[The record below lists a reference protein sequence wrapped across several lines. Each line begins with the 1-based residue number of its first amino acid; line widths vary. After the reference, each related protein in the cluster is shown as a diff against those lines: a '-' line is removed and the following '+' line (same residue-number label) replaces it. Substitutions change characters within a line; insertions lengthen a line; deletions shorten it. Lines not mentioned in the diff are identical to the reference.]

1 MKVGSYPNPDL
12 PCWFMAPGVE
22 RPTIFYR
29 IMRAGCRVAF
39 PLFCKVRVF
48 GRENEPAEGGAVF
61 ICNHQS
67 YLDPMLI
74 GLGLRRPMS
83 YMARDTLFRFGPF
96 AKLIRTVNA
105 FPVKRGTA
113 DTGAL
118 KEAMRRIKAGGQVLV
133 FAEGTR
139 TLDGRIGPLLPGVAM
154 LAQRTAQWT
163 VPVVIDGAFESWPR
177 TQALPAPGNIV
188 VQFGKAIPQE
198 QARSQSSQG
207 FVDHV
212 RRQLIDIQTDLRRRV
227 GRLPF
232 HYDTDFTAES
242 TEYTEKT

>member
-1 MKVGSYPNPDL
+1 MRIGSHPNPDL
-12 PCWFMAPGVE
+12 PYWRMAAGVE

-29 IMRAGCRVAF
+29 IMRAGCRVVF
-39 PLFCKVRVF
+39 PLFCKARVF
-48 GRENEPAEGGAVF
+48 GRHNEPAEGGAVF

-74 GLGLRRPMS
+74 GIGMRRPMS
-83 YMARDTLFRFGPF
+83 YMARDTLFRIGPF
-96 AKLIRTVNA
+96 AKLIRAVNA

-139 TLDGRIGPLLPGVAM
+139 TLDGRIGPLLPGVAL

-177 TQALPAPGNIV
+177 TQSLPSPGNIV
-188 VQFGKAIPQE
+188 VQFGRAIGQDEARKRSAQE
-198 QARSQSSQG
+198 
-207 FVDHV
+207 FIDLV
-212 RRQLIDIQTDLRRRV
+212 RRQMIEIQTGLRRRA
-227 GRLPF
+227 GRPALN
-232 HYDTDFTAES
+232 YEETS
-242 TEYTEKT
+242 TTFPHEPKENQ